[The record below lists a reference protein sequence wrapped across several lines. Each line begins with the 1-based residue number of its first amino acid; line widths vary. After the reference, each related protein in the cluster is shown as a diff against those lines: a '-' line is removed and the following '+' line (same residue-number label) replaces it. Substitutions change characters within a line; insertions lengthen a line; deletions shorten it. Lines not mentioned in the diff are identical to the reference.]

1 MRLDRSSLDDGFV
14 SVRHEAEGG
23 AGIATTHL
31 HVEPLDVGRP
41 ADQDDGVDVSGGS
54 IRVAQACGQFVHAL
68 LEFLPAQVFEDLAG
82 DRDHELVNICE
93 GREYEL
99 GL

>member
-14 SVRHEAEGG
+14 SVRHEAEGD
-23 AGIATTHL
+23 AGKATNHL

-41 ADQDDGVDVSGGS
+41 ADQDDGVDVFGGS
-54 IRVAQACGQFVHAL
+54 LRVAQAFGQFFHAL
-68 LEFLPAQVFEDLAG
+68 IESLAAQFFEGLAG